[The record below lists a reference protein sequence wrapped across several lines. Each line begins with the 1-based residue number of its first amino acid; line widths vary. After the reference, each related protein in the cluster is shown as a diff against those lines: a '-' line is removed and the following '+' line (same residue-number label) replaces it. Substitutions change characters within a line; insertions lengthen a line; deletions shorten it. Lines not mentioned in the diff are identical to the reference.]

1 MRFLTFFYIIIL
13 DLFVPNVTKTKCL
26 ALATYNISG
35 YVQSSTLFNWISI
48 VFSMRHGTH
57 SFYLFLFTIHFSCDT
72 CIPSS
77 HAIRTRII
85 NNFFFRFA
93 AQTME
98 WCVHLFFDDTYLS
111 AFFSTPSNQRKRKKM
126 SNFHR
131 YGCHKLV
138 TAWEFFFA
146 FIFYITFLCFSF
158 H

>member
-1 MRFLTFFYIIIL
+1 MRFLTFFFIIIIL

-85 NNFFFRFA
+85 NNFFPFRRA
-93 AQTME
+93 NNGMMCT
-98 WCVHLFFDDTYLS
+98 S
-111 AFFSTPSNQRKRKKM
+111 FFSTTRIYP
-126 SNFHR
+126 H
-131 YGCHKLV
+131 
-138 TAWEFFFA
+138 FFF
-146 FIFYITFLCFSF
+146 YPE
-158 H
+158 

>member
-1 MRFLTFFYIIIL
+1 MRFLTFFFIIIL

-85 NNFFFRFA
+85 NNFFPFRRANNGMMCTSFFRRHVFIRIFFLPRVISEREKKWAISTDMA
-93 AQTME
+93 AIS
-98 WCVHLFFDDTYLS
+98 L
-111 AFFSTPSNQRKRKKM
+111 
-126 SNFHR
+126 
-131 YGCHKLV
+131 
-138 TAWEFFFA
+138 
-146 FIFYITFLCFSF
+146 
-158 H
+158 